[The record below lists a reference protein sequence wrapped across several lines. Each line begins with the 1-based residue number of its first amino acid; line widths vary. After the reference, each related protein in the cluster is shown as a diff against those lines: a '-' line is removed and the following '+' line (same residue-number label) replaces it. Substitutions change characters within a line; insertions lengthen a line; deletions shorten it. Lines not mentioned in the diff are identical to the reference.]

1 MSEPAPL
8 HTAVREPR
16 IAGSGVPPL
25 LVMLHGYG
33 SDEADLLGLA
43 DFLDPRLR
51 VLSFRAPIPLDMG
64 GYAWF
69 PLEITAVGLAADY
82 EAAERS
88 LTRLGRHL
96 DAVQAEHG
104 EVAGDTFVAGFS
116 QGGAMAL
123 ELLLAR
129 PSTVSGAAFLSGLWS
144 KKRMPHDPAR
154 RAAVKGK
161 PVLQTHGAGDPL
173 IPLAEARAS
182 RALLEELEVDL
193 TYREYDMGHQIDEAC
208 LRDLIAWIGDRVE
221 ASASGA

>member
-1 MSEPAPL
+1 MSVETPL

-16 IAGSGVPPL
+16 TAGSGAPPL

-51 VLSFRAPIPLDMG
+51 VLSVRAPMALDMG

-69 PLEITAVGLAADY
+69 PLEIAGVGLAADY
-82 EAAERS
+82 DEAERS
-88 LTRLGRHL
+88 LARLAGHL
-96 DAVQAEHG
+96 DAVLAEQGGAG
-104 EVAGDTFVAGFS
+104 ETLLLGFS

-129 PSTVSGAAFLSGLWS
+129 PEAVTGVAFLSGLWS
-144 KKRMPHDPAR
+144 RQRMPGDPAR

-161 PVLQTHGAGDPL
+161 PVLQTHGTGDPL
-173 IPLAEARAS
+173 IPLAEAQATRG
-182 RALLEELEVDL
+182 LLEELEVDL
-193 TYREYDMGHQIDEAC
+193 TWREYAMGHQIDEDC
-208 LRDLIAWIGDRVE
+208 LRDLIDWIGARLE

>member
-16 IAGSGVPPL
+16 IAGSGAPPL

-51 VLSFRAPIPLDMG
+51 VLSVRAPMALDMG

-69 PLEITAVGLAADY
+69 PLEIAGAGLAADY
-82 EAAERS
+82 EEAERS
-88 LTRLGRHL
+88 LARLTGHL
-96 DAVQAEHG
+96 DAVLAEQGGAG
-104 EVAGDTFVAGFS
+104 ETLLLGFS

-129 PSTVSGAAFLSGLWS
+129 PEAVTGVAFLSGLWS
-144 KKRMPHDPAR
+144 RQRMPRDPGV

-161 PVLQTHGAGDPL
+161 PVLQTHGTGDPL
-173 IPLAEARAS
+173 IPLAEAQATRG
-182 RALLEELEVDL
+182 LLEELEVDL
-193 TYREYDMGHQIDEAC
+193 TWREYAMGHQIDEDC
-208 LRDLIAWIGDRVE
+208 LRDLIDWIGARLE
-221 ASASGA
+221 GSASGG